1 MLVKWQYTLIS
12 PLVLAAVAQKRD
24 AEVDWAS
31 LHCPDDD
38 LSTLPTPTYGSEGS
52 IFMACTEL
60 IIDAPAQR
68 IYDTLIDFN
77 NYHVWNSFV
86 VEVDVPSDVQETPDD
101 VYVGMPMVFTTSGL
115 IPLLNTTSDETV
127 SVLQDDSSQGYL
139 MNAWTG
145 PGTLLGLPFVPAEHP
160 NILTDAGD
168 GKTRYLSYETYYAG
182 LGTPLVLTMK
192 AQLQSE
198 FDQQGLD
205 LKTYVES
212 L

>member
-1 MLVKWQYTLIS
+1 MRPQRWYTWLG
-12 PLVLAAVAQKRD
+12 LLGLAAA

-38 LSTLPTPTYGSEGS
+38 LTTLPTPTYGSEGAV
-52 IFMACTEL
+52 FMACTEL
-60 IIDAPAQR
+60 IIDASAQT
-68 IYDTLIDFN
+68 IYDTLIDFK

-86 VEVDVPSDVQETPDD
+86 VDVDVPPEVQETPDD
-101 VYVGMPMVFTTSGL
+101 VYVGMPMTFTSSGL
-115 IPLLNTTSDETV
+115 IPLINTTSDERIT
-127 SVLQDDSSQGYL
+127 VLQDDSSLGYL
-139 MNAWTG
+139 MNTWRFDPAFN
-145 PGTLLGLPFVPAEHP
+145 LSFAPAEHP

-182 LGTPLVLTMK
+182 LGTPLVLTLK
-192 AQLQSE
+192 PQLQSS

-205 LKTYVES
+205 LKAYVES